1 MRSKFGKVLGSTLTL
16 CLLVFQILAL
26 QTVAVGA
33 EVSPEFSL
41 PEAPAAGHYTVEY
54 LPDLNRYDQRLADA
68 YDHLS
73 RFDFEPAYQLLTALI
88 EDLDT
93 PRPLVS
99 EAWVYLGYIHL
110 TERRLE
116 AAEKAFSQALSLAP
130 ESAQA
135 YYFLAQ
141 CQFVRG
147 QTTEVIKTLEKA
159 VELRPT
165 FVTAL
170 RMLAES
176 YAETSQHQESLATYE
191 RIVEIL
197 PKSGYYRFQLYRA
210 YLVASRYADAERT
223 LKKQVESG
231 PGFDTNY
238 VRLGD
243 LYLAWYDAEA
253 EPGLLPKAE
262 RAFSDLLQRTPSDIR
277 AHLGLAKVALAR
289 RDAPAAE
296 RHLQKASALQPDNDE
311 LEDLRSQLER
321 LVREARRRH
330 LRNGALGLTG
340 LLMLVGLTWSSRLAR
355 RRQTVLQALSK
366 FNARAEKAFDFES
379 FSEMLSDF
387 FAEHLRAEKS
397 LVLFYQ
403 PHDQSLQ
410 ELGAVGEDRIRV
422 VAGEGAPTQA
432 SAFDNGVASVQ
443 VLAKDNDFEK
453 AFPSLLER
461 LKSRE
466 FSHLLPLEEGG
477 LLRGFVALG
486 GAPRVGTELLLP
498 LCRAVTQ
505 VLERLHLVEVTLL
518 DEMTGLANRRA
529 FNRCIKE
536 EVRRAARYRQ
546 PCSLLLFDIDD
557 FKVVNDTY
565 GHPQGDRVLVELSEL
580 MKRSLRVGIDTAAR
594 IGGEEF
600 AVVLPATPLD
610 QAVAT
615 AERLRKLTADHKFP
629 GFPEPHQITLSLG
642 VGTYPDHARDERDL
656 VKLVDEASYLA
667 KRSGKDRVCPAGEA
681 VTTSQELLSD
691 SPGGLNILDRETGLY
706 NSSYLGVRLA
716 DELRRSRR
724 TRNPLSVMVVALDG
738 FEKLPEKRKV
748 MKTLSGLLK
757 KNLREGID
765 LPSALRGHE
774 IAILLPETELKNAF
788 FVAERLRSKTE
799 EVGGGI
805 TLSAGVSAFP
815 TPVET
820 DDPMALLQDAYRAYQ
835 TATREANSVFC
846 SAAEEPTPP
855 PSS

>member
-1 MRSKFGKVLGSTLTL
+1 MSKRSLVLLL
-16 CLLVFQILAL
+16 LLLLVSA
-26 QTVAVGA
+26 TGA

-41 PEAPAAGHYTVEY
+41 PDAPAVGHYTVEY
-54 LPDLNRYDQRLADA
+54 LPNLNPYDQKLSEA

-73 RFDFEPAYQLLTALI
+73 RFDFPPAHRLLTELI

-93 PRPLVS
+93 PKPIVS

-110 TERRLE
+110 TERNLDS
-116 AAEKAFSQALSLAP
+116 AEKAFKEAIKLTPDAAQAL
-130 ESAQA
+130 
-135 YYFLAQ
+135 YFLAQ

-147 QTTEVIKTLEKA
+147 ESAAVIETLEKA

-176 YAETSQHQESLATYE
+176 YADATQHEKSLATYE

-243 LYLAWYDAEA
+243 LYLAWYGAEA
-253 EPGLLPKAE
+253 KPELLPKAE
-262 RAFSDLLQRTPSDIR
+262 RAFTELLKKSPSDIR
-277 AHLGLAKVALAR
+277 AHLGLARVALAR
-289 RDAPAAE
+289 GDAELAHF
-296 RHLQKASALQPDNDE
+296 HLEHATGLQPDNEE
-311 LEDLRSQLER
+311 LEDLQAQLER
-321 LVREARRRH
+321 LEQEARQGQ
-330 LRNGALGLTG
+330 LRNGALASVGF
-340 LLMLVGLTWSSRLAR
+340 LLLVGLAWSSRLAR
-355 RRQTVLQALSK
+355 RRQTVLQALAK
-366 FNARAEKAFDFES
+366 FNAKAEKAFDFES
-379 FSEMLSDF
+379 FSEMLSAF
-387 FAEHLRAEKS
+387 FRDHLKAEKS

-422 VAGEGAPTQA
+422 VAGESAPKQA
-432 SAFDNGVASVQ
+432 AAF
-443 VLAKDNDFEK
+443 KDGLVSIRRLSQNEGFEK

-466 FSHLLPLEEGG
+466 YKYLLPLEEGE
-477 LLRGFVALG
+477 LLKGFVALG
-486 GAPRVGTELLLP
+486 AAPRAGRELLPP

-546 PCSLLLFDIDD
+546 PCSLLLFDIDN
-557 FKVVNDTY
+557 FKVVNDSY

-615 AERLRKLTADHKFP
+615 AERLRKLTADHRFP

-642 VGTYPDHARDERDL
+642 VGTFPDHARDERDL
-656 VKLVDEASYLA
+656 IKLVDEASYLA
-667 KRSGKDRVCPAGEA
+667 KRSGKNRVCPAGEA
-681 VTTSQELLSD
+681 VTSSDELLSE
-691 SPGGLNILDRETGLY
+691 SAGGLNIVDRETGLY
-706 NSSYLGVRLA
+706 NSSYLGVRLG
-716 DELRRSRR
+716 DELRRARR
-724 TRNPLSVMVVALDG
+724 TRKPLSILIVALDG
-738 FEKLPEKRKV
+738 FEKLAEKRKA
-748 MKTLSGLLK
+748 MQSLSNLLK

-774 IAILLPETELKNAF
+774 IAILLPETELENAF
-788 FVAERLRSKTE
+788 FVAERLRAKTE
-799 EVGGGI
+799 ETGGG

-815 TPVET
+815 TPVDT

-835 TATREANSVFC
+835 TAAREKNSVFC
-846 SAAEEPTPP
+846 SAEEPTQPP